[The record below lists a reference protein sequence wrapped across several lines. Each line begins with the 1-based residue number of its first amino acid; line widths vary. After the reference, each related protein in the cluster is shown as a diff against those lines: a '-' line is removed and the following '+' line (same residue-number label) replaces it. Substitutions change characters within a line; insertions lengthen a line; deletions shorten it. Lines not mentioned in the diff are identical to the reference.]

1 VTDNLGILIDAEM
14 RYIDQL
20 LNGINER
27 INEINKQLKIVKDS
41 LETEIALEKM
51 ADSLKGEKNATN
63 QEER

>member
-1 VTDNLGILIDAEM
+1 MTDSLGRLIDAEM

-27 INEINKQLKIVKDS
+27 INEINKQLGIVKDS
-41 LETEIALEKM
+41 LEREIVLEKM
-51 ADSLKGEKNATN
+51 ADSLKGEDYATD

>member
-51 ADSLKGEKNATN
+51 ADSLKGEDYATDK
-63 QEER
+63 EER